1 MFCANVGR
9 SHFNL
14 SQKTKNML
22 SSYHWPENVRELEN
36 VIRHSVLTGN
46 EDSIP
51 NKLGM
56 SNQKD
61 KPANPIN
68 YSEDIYTVAEL
79 SDVKKYLKDLNKVSL
94 KDISQEFITR
104 TEKKIM
110 KQALKKTKWNRK
122 KAAILLDISY
132 KSLLNKIKAY
142 NLS

>member
-1 MFCANVGR
+1 
-9 SHFNL
+9 
-14 SQKTKNML
+14 
-22 SSYHWPENVRELEN
+22 
-36 VIRHSVLTGN
+36 
-46 EDSIP
+46 
-51 NKLGM
+51 M

-142 NLS
+142 NLA